1 VRPLP
6 CPGGQEA
13 SLAELGLSA
22 LKWNYLGVIAR
33 VISQLGV
40 GIVLARLLG
49 PEAFGMFGAALF
61 VIGLGHI
68 LGELGLS
75 AALVQKKNVDTDDV
89 RVAFTW
95 LMLAGVVLASLTV
108 VAAPLIAALFNDSRL
123 TPIVRAMALA
133 LVFQGFGW
141 VSQGMLSR
149 ALDMKSLEVAQIISY
164 LAGFLIVG
172 IGAALLGAG
181 AWSLVAAFLTQ
192 TFIRAVLLYR
202 RVLHPVRPLLRADTS
217 HLHSFGGRVVST
229 NIANWT
235 IENMDNFLVG
245 KLFGMAPLGLYSVA
259 YNLVRTPTNHMV
271 IALQNVLFPASARI
285 EDDDA
290 RLRLAFLATISAI
303 MLAAGPVFA
312 GVGAVSNTVVEALY
326 GSAWLAAA
334 PLLLP
339 LALAMP
345 LHAVMSVVGPILW
358 GQGMVGKEFK
368 VQFCVAVVFV
378 LVLLVLARV
387 SIVAVAWGVF
397 LVYGLRAIAMIGVLA
412 ALIGLTWKN
421 IALALRGGLVLAAFV
436 AIVLLALDAA
446 LVSHAVPAGLRLAL
460 EVFAAFVVLLAA
472 MALLNKWVISADLR
486 RVLDVLVGQLPFS
499 LQTRTRVWLGSLS
512 RADHKETL

>member
-13 SLAELGLSA
+13 SLAKLGLSA
-22 LKWNYLGVIAR
+22 LKWNYLGAIAR
-33 VISQLGV
+33 VISQLLV

-61 VIGLGHI
+61 VIGLGLI
-68 LGELGLS
+68 LGELGVS
-75 AALVQKKNVDTDDV
+75 SALVQKKNVDTHDL

-95 LMLAGVVLASLTV
+95 LMLAGVVLASLTM
-108 VAAPLIAALFNDSRL
+108 VAAPLIAALFNDPRL
-123 TPIVRAMALA
+123 TPIVRATALA
-133 LVFQGFGW
+133 LVFQSFGY

-149 ALDMKSLEVAQIISY
+149 ALDMRSLQVAQIISY

-172 IGAALLGAG
+172 VGAALLGAG
-181 AWSLVAAFLTQ
+181 AWSLVAAFLSQ
-192 TFIRAVLLYR
+192 TFINSVLTYR
-202 RVLHPVRPLLRADTS
+202 RVPHPVRPLLRADTS
-217 HLHSFGGRVVST
+217 HLRSFGGRVVAT

-235 IENMDNFLVG
+235 IENMDILLVG
-245 KLFGMAPLGLYSVA
+245 RLFGMAPLGLYSVA
-259 YNLVRTPTNHMV
+259 YKLVRKPTDYLV
-271 IALQNVLFPASARI
+271 IALQTVMFPASTRI
-285 EDDDA
+285 QDDDA
-290 RLRLAFLATISAI
+290 RQRRAFLTTISAI

-312 GVGAVSNTVVEALY
+312 GVGAVSSTVVEALY

-345 LHAVMSVVGPILW
+345 LHAVMGMVGPILW
-358 GQGMVGKEFK
+358 GRGMVGKEFK
-368 VQFCVAVVFV
+368 VQFCIAVVFV
-378 LVLLVLARV
+378 LVLLVLTRV
-387 SIVAVAWGVF
+387 SVVAVAWGVL
-397 LVYGLRAIAMIGVLA
+397 LVYGLRAIAMISVLA
-412 ALIGLTWKN
+412 ALIGLTWKE

-436 AIVLLALDAA
+436 ATVLLALDAA

-460 EVFAAFVVLLAA
+460 EVFAASVVLLAA
-472 MALLNKWVISADLR
+472 MALLNKWMISADLR

-499 LQTRTRVWLGSLS
+499 LQTWTRVWLGKPEP
-512 RADHKETL
+512 H